1 MMQRKENPIIYSAI
15 NMKYVVET
23 TYPYQFFP
31 CSTEKEAKEKKNE
44 LRKKGIKASI
54 VCENDNGNDF
64 ILE

>member
-1 MMQRKENPIIYSAI
+1 
-15 NMKYVVET
+15 MKYTVET

-31 CSTEKEAKEKKNE
+31 YSTEKEAKEKKNE